1 MSAGATA
8 MRSGMRAFLQV
19 TLLAIFVRAILLVY
33 GEWQDRFLEV
43 KFTDVDYWVFSDAAK
58 ALLAGVSPYSRSTYR
73 YTPLLAALLVPNHLY
88 EGWGKILFA
97 GADLVAGYL
106 LYCFLLRVTSAVRAA
121 RLTALLWLLNPMTFT
136 ISTRG
141 NCESLMSCLVL
152 GALYMV
158 TARRLMAGGL
168 LYGLAV
174 HFKLYP
180 VIYGVAILSYLG
192 TGRSIRAV
200 DASPPMSPKLLAN
213 VTPTPSPEASPER
226 DGVGAPGGAKQRRKR
241 KPTSTAETEAA
252 TDKNSIP
259 ATPIKA
265 PSPALASSTL
275 ATPSKITTVR
285 LTTPRDRLCSILI
298 FGASSAVGFLV
309 PTLISYWLYGQE
321 YAQEALL
328 YHLRR
333 RDHRHNFSPY
343 FYLFYTDAAMAL
355 PPFAEL
361 VSFLPQLLFF
371 LLAGIKFGRRDL
383 PFACFIITF
392 VFVTFNKVITSQ
404 YFVWYLTLFPMAY
417 VSMHNISRWRWMA
430 IAGLWYGAQGLWL
443 NLAYKL
449 EFLGVNTFAPL
460 WASSILFMLVNTWIA
475 SQFIRHR
482 LVPEILHAGPGII
495 TLNNAVK

>member
-19 TLLAIFVRAILLVY
+19 SLLAIFVRAILLVY

-43 KFTDVDYWVFSDAAK
+43 KYTDVDYWVFSDAAK
-58 ALLAGVSPYSRSTYR
+58 ALLTGASPYSRSTYR
-73 YTPLLAALLVPNHLY
+73 YTPLLAALLIPNQLY
-88 EGWGKILFA
+88 EGWGKVLFA
-97 GADLVAGYL
+97 GTDLVAGYL
-106 LYCFLLRVTSAVRAA
+106 LYCFLLRMTSAVRAA
-121 RLTALLWLLNPMTFT
+121 KLTALLWLLNPMIFT

-152 GALYMV
+152 GALYLV

-168 LYGLAV
+168 LYGLAI

-192 TGRSIRAV
+192 AGRSIRAV
-200 DASPPMSPKLLAN
+200 DTSPPMSPKLLAN

-226 DGVGAPGGAKQRRKR
+226 NSGGSPDGLKQRRKR
-241 KPTSTAETEAA
+241 KPTTGIGFDAMDT
-252 TDKNSIP
+252 NSNIP
-259 ATPIKA
+259 VTPIKTV
-265 PSPALASSTL
+265 SPALINSAL
-275 ATPSKITTVR
+275 ATPGKINTVR
-285 LTTPRDRLCSILI
+285 LSTPQARLCSISL
-298 FGASSAVGFLV
+298 FGVASAVGFLI
-309 PTLISYWLYGQE
+309 PTLVSYWFYGHE
-321 YAQEALL
+321 YVREALF
-328 YHLRR
+328 YHLGR

-343 FYLFYTDAAMAL
+343 FYLFYTDAAVAL

-361 VSFLPQLLFF
+361 FSFLPQSLFF
-371 LLAGIKFGRRDL
+371 LLAGLKFGRRDL

-404 YFVWYLTLFPMAY
+404 YFVWYLALFPMAY

-430 IAGLWYGAQGLWL
+430 IAGLWFGAQGLWL

-449 EFLGVNTFAPL
+449 EFLGINTFVPL
-460 WASSILFMLVNTWIA
+460 WTSSILFMLVNTWIA
-475 SQFIRHR
+475 GQFIRHR

>member
-1 MSAGATA
+1 

-19 TLLAIFVRAILLVY
+19 SLLAIFVRAILLVY

-43 KFTDVDYWVFSDAAK
+43 KYTDVDYWVFSDAAK
-58 ALLAGVSPYSRSTYR
+58 ALLTGASPYSRSTYR
-73 YTPLLAALLVPNHLY
+73 YTPLLAALLIPNQLY
-88 EGWGKILFA
+88 EGWGKVLFA
-97 GADLVAGYL
+97 GTDLVAGYL
-106 LYCFLLRVTSAVRAA
+106 LYCFLLRMTSAVRAA
-121 RLTALLWLLNPMTFT
+121 KLTALLWLLNPMIFT

-152 GALYMV
+152 GALYLV

-168 LYGLAV
+168 LYGLAI

-192 TGRSIRAV
+192 AGRSIRAV
-200 DASPPMSPKLLAN
+200 DTSPPMSPKLLAN

-226 DGVGAPGGAKQRRKR
+226 NSGGSPDGLKQRRKR
-241 KPTSTAETEAA
+241 KPTTGIGFDAMDT
-252 TDKNSIP
+252 NSNIP
-259 ATPIKA
+259 VTPIKTV
-265 PSPALASSTL
+265 SPALINSAL
-275 ATPSKITTVR
+275 ATPGKINTVR
-285 LTTPRDRLCSILI
+285 LSTPQARLCSISL
-298 FGASSAVGFLV
+298 FGVASAVGFLI
-309 PTLISYWLYGQE
+309 PTLISYWFYGHE
-321 YAQEALL
+321 YVREALF
-328 YHLRR
+328 YHLGR

-343 FYLFYTDAAMAL
+343 FYLFYTDAAVAL

-361 VSFLPQLLFF
+361 FSFLPQSLFF
-371 LLAGIKFGRRDL
+371 LLAGLKFGRRDL

-404 YFVWYLTLFPMAY
+404 YFVWYLALFPMAY

-430 IAGLWYGAQGLWL
+430 IAGLWFGAQGLWL

-449 EFLGVNTFAPL
+449 EFLGINTFVPL
-460 WASSILFMLVNTWIA
+460 WTSSILFMLVNTWIA
-475 SQFIRHR
+475 GQFIRHR